1 MSKKESDFKN
11 LKDTFQK
18 GDYENCIKLGELF
31 TKEFPSKG
39 DGWNILGLAYKE
51 TGRIENA
58 IKIFKFL
65 VKQLPQLLYYKEN
78 LSNLYLKAGRLEE
91 AKKTSIEIIDINPK
105 SEVGLINL
113 GLAFLEKNEIENA
126 KSIFKKLIEFNPIN
140 SIANYHL
147 GNIYKNQ
154 KEYKSALKYFK
165 KSIHKH
171 SKSNYL
177 EILLCNNKP
186 EELFKEYESLKE
198 KEKATPL
205 LGGVIEHASIL
216 SGRKNMQSYCNDIFK
231 YISLQQLKNDIF
243 SDYDCQRIIDLHKNE
258 QIHYRKQKMLFNG
271 KQSAGN
277 IFTSEDHSILNLK
290 KCIEDQLT
298 SYKNKYK
305 GHNQLFLKYW
315 PVKTNL
321 FGWIVTMKSGGFL
334 EWHNHKEGW
343 ISGSFYLQVPERNSE
358 KNSGSI
364 AFTNEGPLYPKK
376 ENLFHTKT
384 FQVKTRDICLF
395 PSSIFHSTIP
405 NNSNEE
411 RIVFVFDLFPE

>member
-1 MSKKESDFKN
+1 M
-11 LKDTFQK
+11 
-18 GDYENCIKLGELF
+18 
-31 TKEFPSKG
+31 
-39 DGWNILGLAYKE
+39 
-51 TGRIENA
+51 
-58 IKIFKFL
+58 IKI
-65 VKQLPQLLYYKEN
+65 N
-78 LSNLYLKAGRLEE
+78 S
-91 AKKTSIEIIDINPK
+91 T
-105 SEVGLINL
+105 
-113 GLAFLEKNEIENA
+113 
-126 KSIFKKLIEFNPIN
+126 N
-140 SIANYHL
+140 SIANYNL
-147 GNIYKNQ
+147 GNIYKDQ
-154 KEYKSALKYFK
+154 KEYKLALNYFK
-165 KSIHKH
+165 KSNYKH
-171 SKSNYL
+171 SKSNYI
-177 EILLCNNKP
+177 EVLLCENKA
-186 EELFKEYESLKE
+186 EELFKEYGRLKE
-198 KEKATPL
+198 KDKATPL

-216 SGRKNMQSYCNDIFK
+216 YEKKNMQSYCNDIFK

-258 QIHYRKQKMLFNG
+258 KIHYRKQKMLFNG

-277 IFTSEDHSILNLK
+277 IFTSEDQSILNLK

-305 GHNQLFLKYW
+305 KHNQLFLKYW

-343 ISGSFYLQVPERNSE
+343 ISGSFYLQVPARNSE
-358 KNSGSI
+358 KDSGSI

-411 RIVFVFDLFPE
+411 RMVFVFDLFPE

>member
-18 GDYENCIKLGELF
+18 GDYETCINLGELF
-31 TKEFPSKG
+31 TKKFPTKG
-39 DGWNILGLAYKE
+39 DGWNILALAYKE
-51 TGRIENA
+51 TGRTENA

-65 VKQLPQLLYYKEN
+65 VKKLPQLLYYKEN

-91 AKKTSIEIIDINPK
+91 AQKTSIEIIDINPK

-113 GLAFLEKNEIENA
+113 GMVFVEKNEIDNA
-126 KSIFKKLIEFNPIN
+126 KSTFKKLIEINPMN

-165 KSIHKH
+165 KSTYKH

-177 EILLCNNKP
+177 EILLCNNEP

-198 KEKATPL
+198 KDKANPL

-216 SGRKNMQSYCNDIFK
+216 YGRKNMQSYCNDIFK

-258 QIHYRKQKMLFNG
+258 KIYYRKQKMLFNG
-271 KQSAGN
+271 KQSSGN
-277 IFTSEDHSILNLK
+277 IFTSEDQSIINLK
-290 KCIEDQLT
+290 KCIEDQLS

-315 PVKTNL
+315 PVKINL